1 MTVCLIIVCAVC
13 LIIVCAMLVAVAAAA
28 ARALRSSPGR
38 PGRRPG
44 PLPPGPAGPGTGN
57 DHWYSA
63 SCPTLHDIAP
73 EMLVRPYTLR
83 EAPRGHDPGTMRP
96 RQR

>member
-1 MTVCLIIVCAVC
+1 MTICLIIVCVMLAAV
-13 LIIVCAMLVAVAAAA
+13 VAAA
-28 ARALRSSPGR
+28 ARALRSSSGR

-44 PLPPGPAGPGTGN
+44 PLAPGPAVPGTGT
-57 DHWYSA
+57 DDWYSP

-83 EAPRGHDPGTMRP
+83 EAARGQDRGTMRP